1 MSKDE
6 KWALAKLM
14 FEQGKSLGEISL
26 ETGINKGSIS
36 RMAKAEGWIKGG
48 LQPLIQDAARVQREF
63 ATLTQPQQH
72 LVAAEVKRINKYK
85 DLRDTAADILFNR
98 IITSLPSCEVNEI
111 KPLGDALDKVCIT
124 AEIAPRFNPATVI
137 NNTNAQQNVMDNNQ
151 LLKSISEC
159 LPN

>member
-1 MSKDE
+1 MNKQE

-14 FEQGKSLGEISL
+14 FEQGKSLGDINL

-36 RMAKAEGWIKGG
+36 REAKVKGWDKGG

-72 LVAAEVKRINKYK
+72 LVAAEVKRLNRYR

-98 IITSLPSCEVNEI
+98 IITDLPTCEVSDI

-124 AEIAPRFNPATVI
+124 TEIAPRFNVPAVI
-137 NNTNAQQNVMDNNQ
+137 NNTNAQQNALTGFRIVE
-151 LLKSISEC
+151 S
-159 LPN
+159 